1 MKTFEGSH
9 IRGKFSEVDDWRAIL
24 PMYLLRA
31 VSVTLILFLFSYIAD
46 RLMAVINSYV
56 TFPEFALDNNLA
68 FITMTLSLFLLQAL
82 FYAYQIKRKVSMRRS
97 NGELIMGY
105 VLPLI
110 GIIATIYTAYA
121 VGAM

>member
-9 IRGKFSEVDDWRAIL
+9 IHGEFSGVDDWRVIL

-31 VSVTLILFLFSYIAD
+31 VSVTLILLLFYYIAG
-46 RLMAVINSYV
+46 RLTTVINSDV

-68 FITMTLSLFLLQAL
+68 FIAMTLSLFLLQAL
-82 FYAYQIKRKVSMRRS
+82 FYAYQTKRKVSMRRS
-97 NGELIMGY
+97 SGELIMGY
-105 VLPLI
+105 VIPLI
-110 GIIATIYTAYA
+110 GIIAAVYTAYA